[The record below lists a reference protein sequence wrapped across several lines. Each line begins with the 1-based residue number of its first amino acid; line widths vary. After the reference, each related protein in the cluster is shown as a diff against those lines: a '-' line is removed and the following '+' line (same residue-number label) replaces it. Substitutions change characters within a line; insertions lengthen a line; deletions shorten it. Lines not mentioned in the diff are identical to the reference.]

1 MSICYVSFK
10 KIEKLIRY
18 THRFNFINQ
27 TKCVGLLRPFNVI
40 RSADFTLPMQLST
53 EVLGHICLETLFNK
67 KSYHTETSQLIF
79 DANQLLVSTWYEL
92 LLKDISEQTTNFC
105 ILAFCK
111 DQKVLAL
118 VLPITKKSDNDT
130 KFPLSL
136 FAFISST

>member
-79 DANQLLVSTWYEL
+79 DANQFTRFYM
-92 LLKDISEQTTNFC
+92 IR
-105 ILAFCK
+105 AFTERYFRTDYQFLYSSVLQRPKGIGSCFTHY
-111 DQKVLAL
+111 QK
-118 VLPITKKSDNDT
+118 IR
-130 KFPLSL
+130 
-136 FAFISST
+136 